1 MTEPLL
7 DIEGLTVT
15 FPTPQ
20 GPACVVR
27 DFALTMG
34 REKIG
39 IVGES
44 GSGKSMTAR
53 AILGLVRKPGEVRA
67 KRMRLGATDLTTLS
81 PAGYRA
87 LRGRRAAM
95 ILQDPK
101 FSLNPVQRIGKQIEE
116 TILLHER
123 AGAAERRA
131 RALEMLHAVGIED
144 PGRVHAAYPHELS
157 GGMGQRAMIAAMLV
171 GRPELLI
178 ADEPTSALDVLVRDQ
193 VLSLI
198 DDLANRH
205 GFGLILISHDLNM
218 VARFCDR
225 ILVMYRG
232 KVVET
237 LAANDLDGARH
248 PYTRGLVACLP
259 GVRTR
264 GRDLPVLRRDPAW
277 ERLDV

>member
-1 MTEPLL
+1 MTDTLL
-7 DIEGLTVT
+7 DIEGLSVT

-20 GPACVVR
+20 GDVRVVR
-27 DFALTMG
+27 DFALKMG
-34 REKIG
+34 HEKIG

-53 AILGLVRKPGEVRA
+53 AILGLVRRPGRVEAR
-67 KRMRLGATDLTTLS
+67 RMKLGETDLTTLS

-87 LRGRRAAM
+87 LRGKRAAM

-101 FSLNPVQRIGKQIEE
+101 FSLNPVQRIGLQIEE
-116 TILLHER
+116 TILLHENES
-123 AGAAERRA
+123 AAVRKA
-131 RALEMLHAVGIED
+131 RALAMLEAVGIDD
-144 PGRVHAAYPHELS
+144 PRRVYSAYPHELS

-171 GRPELLI
+171 GSPELLI

-193 VLSLI
+193 VLALI
-198 DDLANRH
+198 DDLALKR

-232 KVVET
+232 QVVET
-237 LAANDLDGARH
+237 LAANALGDATH

-259 GVRTR
+259 SARTR
-264 GRDLPVLRRDPAW
+264 GTDLPVLARDASW
-277 ERLDV
+277 ETAHG

>member
-1 MTEPLL
+1 MTGDLL
-7 DIEGLTVT
+7 AVDGLDVR

-20 GPACVVR
+20 GMAHVVR
-27 DFALTMG
+27 GVSFAMG
-34 REKIG
+34 REKLG

-53 AILGLVRKPGEVRA
+53 AILGLVRRPGVVAAR
-67 KRMRLGATDLTTLS
+67 RLQLGSTDLAALS
-81 PAGYRA
+81 PDGYRR
-87 LRGRRAAM
+87 LRGKRATM

-101 FSLNPVQRIGKQIEE
+101 FSLNPVQRIGRQIEE

-123 AGAAERRA
+123 TSAAERRA
-131 RALEMLHAVGIED
+131 RALAMLAAVRIDD
-144 PGRVHAAYPHELS
+144 PQRVYDAYPHELS

-171 GRPELLI
+171 GDPELLI

-193 VLSLI
+193 VLALI
-198 DDLANRH
+198 DDLAARR

-225 ILVMYRG
+225 IIVMHRG
-232 KVVET
+232 RVVET
-237 LAANDLDGARH
+237 LAAGALSEARH

-259 GVRTR
+259 GRATR
-264 GRDLPVLRRDPAW
+264 GRDLPVLARDAAW
-277 ERLDV
+277 EDAVG